1 MSQNV
6 TNSNHRR
13 PRCVPS
19 TRTSAGPSAKP
30 SAKKGS
36 ESFRRSARLAKSGPQ
51 RVGQLPSGELLKLV
65 AEDLPEDAATSQ
77 AAEISQG
84 CDQERA
90 AILAGLRERL
100 GEERFAVWFGDSC
113 RVDVA
118 TADDGHRAVTLWHEQ
133 GAAGDWLRRTFGS
146 DLQAVAESVCDGPVV
161 LTWQPLAARAASQRQ
176 PGAPQQRNLDEP
188 PPSKRVLQRQVAQE
202 RHAGGPDTQQPAG
215 SLAGRQAVR
224 LEDFVVGTSNR
235 MAYAAVELAVNRL
248 GEMSPV
254 LLHGPSGVGKT
265 HLLSAIYNF
274 AREQRPGLSA
284 VMLSAEQ
291 FTTNFLQALQG
302 KGLPGFR
309 RSCRSV
315 DLLVVDDLQFFVG
328 KRATLLELQS
338 TVDTLHRA
346 GKQVIFASDRDVESL
361 EGLGSELTGRIRGGM
376 TAALMPP
383 DGDVR
388 RGIVAGLAARRRLQM
403 PPEVTSYLADHLTRH
418 ARELIGGVNRLEAAS
433 HMLGVP
439 ITLELAQESLTDLIR
454 SSSRSL
460 RLADIERAICTAF
473 GIGDAELQ
481 SSRRT
486 RAVNHPRMLAMFLA
500 RKHTGAALSEI
511 GRYFGRRSHSTVIS
525 AEKTV
530 RKWLSAQSPVVLADA
545 SWDIDQA
552 IRRVEDVLR
561 AG

>member
-1 MSQNV
+1 V
-6 TNSNHRR
+6 TNSYNRR
-13 PRCVPS
+13 PRRVPS
-19 TRTSAGPSAKP
+19 ARVTAGKSGKSLRRSDCHGEPGPRRVGDLPSAEIVKFAAEVLP
-30 SAKKGS
+30 ADPGENLAAEVSHQEG
-36 ESFRRSARLAKSGPQ
+36 SFRAS
-51 RVGQLPSGELLKLV
+51 
-65 AEDLPEDAATSQ
+65 
-77 AAEISQG
+77 
-84 CDQERA
+84 
-90 AILAGLRERL
+90 ILAGLRERL
-100 GEERFAVWFGDSC
+100 GDERFAVWFGDSC

-118 TADDGHRAVTLWHEQ
+118 PASDGGRAVTLWHEH
-133 GAAGDWLRRTFGS
+133 GAAGDWLRRTFGG
-146 DLQAVAESVCDGPVV
+146 DLQAVAESVCAEPVV
-161 LTWQPLAARAASQRQ
+161 LTWQPLPAATVSEGQSVDSDSQAAPRC
-176 PGAPQQRNLDEP
+176 R
-188 PPSKRVLQRQVAQE
+188 PPSRSAAVPKRQ
-202 RHAGGPDTQQPAG
+202 AGRRPSSKQAAEGQGGQLRTGNSAG

-224 LEDFVVGTSNR
+224 LEDFVVGPSNR

-274 AREQRPGLSA
+274 AREQQPGLTA

-302 KGLPGFR
+302 KGLPSFR

-346 GKQVIFASDRDVESL
+346 GKQVIFASDRDLESL
-361 EGLGSELTGRIRGGM
+361 EALGSELTGRIRGGM

-383 DGDVR
+383 DGEVR
-388 RGIVAGLAARRRLQM
+388 RGIVAGLAARRRLDM
-403 PPEVTSYLADHLTRH
+403 PAEVTDYLADHLTRH

-460 RLADIERAICTAF
+460 RLADIERAVCTAF
-473 GIGDAELQ
+473 GIDDAELQ

-486 RAVNHPRMLAMFLA
+486 RSVNHPRMLAMFLA

-530 RKWLSAQSPVVLADA
+530 RKWLSSQAPVVLADA